1 MSFTEMS
8 RCHMDISD
16 VNLHI
21 KPDVAYY
28 YLIPGLIMAGV
39 PLHATIIN
47 GTYHQDLEGIQII
60 IS

>member
-8 RCHMDISD
+8 RCHMDKSD

-21 KPDVAYY
+21 KPDVA
-28 YLIPGLIMAGV
+28 PVAGV